1 MKQMFVT
8 KVFSCAVI
16 FSCIF
21 HVSIKAREI
30 QFEEFEDFGKQSK
43 VLADLSFPLVR
54 FLTLIF
60 SHEELC

>member
-1 MKQMFVT
+1 M
-8 KVFSCAVI
+8 
-16 FSCIF
+16 
-21 HVSIKAREI
+21 